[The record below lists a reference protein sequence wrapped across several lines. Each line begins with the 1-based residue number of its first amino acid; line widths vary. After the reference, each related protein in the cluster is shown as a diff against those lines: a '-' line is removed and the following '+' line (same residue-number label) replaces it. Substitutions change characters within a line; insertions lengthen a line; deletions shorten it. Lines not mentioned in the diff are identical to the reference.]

1 MVGIYWSIN
10 IIITI
15 INLIILI
22 IISNL
27 YMKSHRALRSK
38 ISASLLLFAIL
49 LLIQSLLT
57 TLTYIRFSNYYGPEI
72 AIPLIPINML
82 GLLAMLILLWLSKQ

>member
-57 TLTYIRFSNYYGPEI
+57 TLTYIRFSNYGPEI